1 MPYYLKGNQIE
12 LLTNGKEYFAAVIQ
26 SIKQAKQSI
35 FVEAYIF
42 SRDVTGEK
50 ILAALKEAAKTGIKV
65 YLLLDGFGSRDLSQ
79 KTIDEIKASQIHLL
93 FYHPKISPYQMKRI
107 SLRRLHRKMFL
118 MDHKVAFVGG
128 INIIDDMNVPNGK
141 APRIDY
147 AAKLRG
153 PVVPLISRSMVKL
166 WKRVSWSHLE
176 NSNIPK
182 HNPKKILEYPNGT
195 KLNFIERDNF
205 RHRQDIEKAYLHAI
219 QNAKH
224 DILIANA
231 YFIPGKKFER
241 ALIEASRRGVAVT
254 LLLKGEIDYFLSN
267 ATRAF
272 YGKFL
277 KEGISIFEYTKSFMH
292 SKVAVI
298 DSTWS
303 TLGSSNIDPFSLLLA
318 REANIFIVDK
328 SFASQLK
335 KNIQDDI
342 RLGGTE
348 ILLKDWDKSHL
359 IKRMKS
365 RIAYFMIRLSLGIA
379 NI

>member
-1 MPYYLKGNQIE
+1 
-12 LLTNGKEYFAAVIQ
+12 
-26 SIKQAKQSI
+26 
-35 FVEAYIF
+35 
-42 SRDVTGEK
+42 
-50 ILAALKEAAKTGIKV
+50 
-65 YLLLDGFGSRDLSQ
+65 
-79 KTIDEIKASQIHLL
+79 
-93 FYHPKISPYQMKRI
+93 
-107 SLRRLHRKMFL
+107 
-118 MDHKVAFVGG
+118 MDHKIAFVGG
-128 INIIDDMNVPNGK
+128 INIIDDMNVPSGK

-147 AAKLRG
+147 AAQLKG

-182 HNPKKILEYPNGT
+182 YNPKKILEYPNGT

-254 LLLKGEIDYFLSN
+254 LLLKGEMDYFLSN

-303 TLGSSNIDPFSLLLA
+303 TVGSSNIDPFSLLLA

>member
-1 MPYYLKGNQIE
+1 
-12 LLTNGKEYFAAVIQ
+12 
-26 SIKQAKQSI
+26 
-35 FVEAYIF
+35 
-42 SRDVTGEK
+42 
-50 ILAALKEAAKTGIKV
+50 
-65 YLLLDGFGSRDLSQ
+65 
-79 KTIDEIKASQIHLL
+79 
-93 FYHPKISPYQMKRI
+93 
-107 SLRRLHRKMFL
+107 
-118 MDHKVAFVGG
+118 
-128 INIIDDMNVPNGK
+128 
-141 APRIDY
+141 
-147 AAKLRG
+147 
-153 PVVPLISRSMVKL
+153 MVKL

-182 HNPKKILEYPNGT
+182 HNPKEIPEYPNGK

-205 RHRQDIEKAYLHAI
+205 RHRRDIEKAYLHAI

-303 TLGSSNIDPFSLLLA
+303 TVGSSNIDPFSLLLA

>member
-1 MPYYLKGNQIE
+1 
-12 LLTNGKEYFAAVIQ
+12 
-26 SIKQAKQSI
+26 
-35 FVEAYIF
+35 
-42 SRDVTGEK
+42 
-50 ILAALKEAAKTGIKV
+50 
-65 YLLLDGFGSRDLSQ
+65 
-79 KTIDEIKASQIHLL
+79 
-93 FYHPKISPYQMKRI
+93 
-107 SLRRLHRKMFL
+107 
-118 MDHKVAFVGG
+118 
-128 INIIDDMNVPNGK
+128 
-141 APRIDY
+141 
-147 AAKLRG
+147 
-153 PVVPLISRSMVKL
+153 MVKL

-182 HNPKKILEYPNGT
+182 HNQKNILEYPNGI

-219 QNAKH
+219 QNAKY

-241 ALIEASRRGVAVT
+241 ALIEASRRGIAVT

-298 DSTWS
+298 DGTWS
-303 TLGSSNIDPFSLLLA
+303 TVGSSNIDPFSLLLA

-359 IKRMKS
+359 IKRIKS